1 MQRDWAAGGWG
12 AHPRVGPRCPKIRCA
27 SVPGVQRDI
36 FKSKIHRIRVTGAD
50 VDYEGSITLD
60 PDLMKAANI
69 LPYERV
75 HVWNVTRGTRLE
87 TYAITGTKGAG
98 ECILNGAAAHLNR
111 IGDLV
116 IVATFSIMSD
126 AQAKKYEPTVVFV
139 DEHNHVRE
147 LRPERASKATP
158 KRRAAKV
165 AKKR

>member
-1 MQRDWAAGGWG
+1 M
-12 AHPRVGPRCPKIRCA
+12 
-27 SVPGVQRDI
+27 

-69 LPYERV
+69 LQNERV

-116 IVATFSIMSD
+116 IVATFSTMSD
-126 AQAKKYEPTVVFV
+126 AEAKKHKPAVVFV
-139 DEHNHVRE
+139 DEHNRVRD
-147 LRPERASKATP
+147 LRPERASRKTTP

>member
-1 MQRDWAAGGWG
+1 MQRDL
-12 AHPRVGPRCPKIRCA
+12 
-27 SVPGVQRDI
+27 

-60 PDLMKAANI
+60 PDLLKAADI

-87 TYAITGTKGAG
+87 TYAIAGTKGAG

-116 IVATFSIMSD
+116 IVATFSVMSTAD
-126 AQAKKYEPTVVFV
+126 AKRHKPTVVFV
-139 DEHNHVRE
+139 DEKNRVRE
-147 LRPERASKATP
+147 LRPERASKKTLAP
-158 KRRAAKV
+158 RRAAKIV
-165 AKKR
+165 KKR

>member
-1 MQRDWAAGGWG
+1 VSQEPVR
-12 AHPRVGPRCPKIRCA
+12 A
-27 SVPGVQRDI
+27 SVWDVQRDI

-69 LPYERV
+69 IQYERV

-116 IVATFSIMSD
+116 IVATFSMMSD
-126 AQAKKYEPTVVFV
+126 AQAKSYKPTVVFV
-139 DEHNHVRE
+139 DEKNRVRE
-147 LRPERASKATP
+147 MRPERASKKTAPAP